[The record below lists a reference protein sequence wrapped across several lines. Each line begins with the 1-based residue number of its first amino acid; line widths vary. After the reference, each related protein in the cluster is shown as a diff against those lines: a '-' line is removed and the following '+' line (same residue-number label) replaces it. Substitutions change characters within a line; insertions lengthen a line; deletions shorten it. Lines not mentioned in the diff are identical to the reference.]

1 MTSRTEGRFAAG
13 SFAFEGERR
22 LVPSHSAR
30 PPAGGGSTDRTVA
43 PPTTG
48 VFLQRR
54 GSSPVGGARSRSRCR
69 VLHARRRPREGPS
82 PCRQTEGTRRR
93 RPRPHQT
100 YDPEDLNKD
109 NFHVTDYDPWAG
121 RESTRGR
128 YRDAP
133 GLSASRNP
141 PHRRPARA
149 STTPSTSSGPC
160 ARRGA
165 ARASCWS
172 ARSTSATCPKA
183 WSTVCR

>member
-1 MTSRTEGRFAAG
+1 MLRAPSPSRASGAWCRVTQRDLLPAAG
-13 SFAFEGERR
+13 RPIEPSRR
-22 LVPSHSAR
+22 PLQESSSSA
-30 PPAGGGSTDRTVA
+30 AA
-43 PPTTG
+43 PPPWAALAAG
-48 VFLQRR
+48 HD
-54 GSSPVGGARSRSRCR
+54 AE

-93 RPRPHQT
+93 RPRPH
-100 YDPEDLNKD
+100 PNLRSGD
-109 NFHVTDYDPWAG
+109 NFHVTGYDPWAG

-133 GLSASRNP
+133 ELSASRNP

>member
-69 VLHARRRPREGPS
+69 GSARTSSASGRPESLPTDGRHAAAPTSPS
-82 PCRQTEGTRRR
+82 SNLRSR
-93 RPRPHQT
+93 
-100 YDPEDLNKD
+100 D
-109 NFHVTDYDPWAG
+109 NFHVTGYDPWAG

-133 GLSASRNP
+133 ELSASRNP